1 MPEFCPKTGE
11 SSPQLKR
18 AFSLTGAVV
27 MSAGLVIGV
36 GLFTVSTN
44 AVGYLG
50 PLLLLGNL
58 VALVV
63 SLLTSLV
70 YAELAAC
77 WPFSGG
83 SYAYAYES
91 WGRFGP
97 FAGFLAAWSI
107 IGAYLA
113 VGAEALA
120 FGNYF
125 LSTIDFLD
133 LWHVVKNGEVPFV
146 LAAALAS
153 LLILI
158 YTFINWR
165 GTKAVALS
173 QKTVML
179 AMGGMIFVSVF
190 VAALTS
196 IDFNQYLPFMPD
208 WFNPGTF
215 ALSCTLIWWAYAG
228 QEVIGTMAEEI
239 EHPTVTIPR
248 ALILVPFVVFLVTAA
263 MQWAVLGLVPD
274 AQILQKA
281 DAPFALALK
290 TAGVGAVV
298 FLLFMLAEFTGN
310 LTTINPALTG
320 SSRVIF
326 ALGRDGYLPTL
337 FKKISRRN
345 VPSPA
350 IWAAG
355 LGAIALLATKGLVF
369 LAQVSAFMLLF
380 LYGFVALTLIVSR
393 FTRPEVSR
401 PFKTPLFPLPPLL
414 VMGFALWMILSLPKD
429 VIFLGILWYLG
440 AAVFFIVWTRLP
452 WGREERRESKFFRSE
467 SVIPK
472 EPTAEEKK
480 KLNKDFRRF
489 LIALAVV
496 FILCM
501 MFYALPYIL

>member
-1 MPEFCPKTGE
+1 MNET
-11 SSPQLKR
+11 SPHLKR

-27 MSAGLVIGV
+27 MSAGIVIGV

-44 AVGYLG
+44 AVGFLG
-50 PLLLLGNL
+50 PLLLIGNL

-63 SLLTSLV
+63 SVLTSLV

-91 WGRFGP
+91 WGKFGP

-125 LSTIDFLD
+125 LSTIDFLG
-133 LWHVVKNGEVPFV
+133 LWKIVKAGEVPFG
-146 LAAALAS
+146 LAAALATV
-153 LLILI
+153 LILT
-158 YTFINWR
+158 YTVINWR
-165 GTKAVALS
+165 GAKEVALS
-173 QKTVML
+173 QKVVMFV
-179 AMGGMIFVSVF
+179 MGGMIAVSV
-190 VAALTS
+190 AAAAVTS
-196 IDFNQYLPFMPD
+196 IDFHNFVPFVPV
-208 WFNPGTF
+208 WFKPGTF

-248 ALILVPFVVFLVTAA
+248 ALIMVPFVVFIITAT
-263 MQWAVLGLVPD
+263 MQWAVLGIVPD
-274 AQILQKA
+274 AQILQDA

-298 FLLFMLAEFTGN
+298 FLLFMVAEFAGN

-320 SSRVIF
+320 SSRVVF

-337 FKKISRRN
+337 FKRLSKRN
-345 VPSPA
+345 VPAAA
-350 IWAAG
+350 IWTAG
-355 LGAIALLATKGLVF
+355 IGSIILLATKGLVF
-369 LAQVSAFMLLF
+369 LAEISAFMLLF

-393 FTRPEVSR
+393 FTRPEISR

-414 VMGFALWMILSLPKD
+414 LIGFAVWMILSLPKN
-429 VIFLGILWYLG
+429 VVFLGVLWLAGASLFYL
-440 AAVFFIVWTRLP
+440 IWTRLP
-452 WGREERRESKFFRSE
+452 WGKEERSQPKFFRSE
-467 SVIPK
+467 SARPK
-472 EPTAEEKK
+472 EPTAEERS
-480 KLNKDFRRF
+480 KLDRDFRRF
-489 LIALAVV
+489 LIRLAIV
-496 FILCM
+496 FAIGL
-501 MFYALPYIL
+501 MFFAIPYIL